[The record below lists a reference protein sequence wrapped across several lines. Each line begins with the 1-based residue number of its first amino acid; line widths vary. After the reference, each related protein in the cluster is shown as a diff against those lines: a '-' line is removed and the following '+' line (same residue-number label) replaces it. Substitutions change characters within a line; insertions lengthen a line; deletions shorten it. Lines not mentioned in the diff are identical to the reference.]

1 MITHETL
8 HHLEQFHSPEG
19 ILSLYLR
26 IDPQHMDHPGHPLV
40 EFKGLLRRYL
50 ERPSAEDGL
59 AAVQREKQRVM
70 DYLQGWVTRGRGLA
84 IFACEPLGLWEVLN
98 LDNPVP
104 SSLEVDP
111 SPRTGLLRQV
121 MDESPS
127 FVVVVVHRDQA
138 SIYTTE
144 QRASDKRTEITSA
157 VQGWHKQG
165 GWSQSRFQRHI
176 QYQVN
181 EHMKKV
187 IEDLESLLATRAFG
201 RLAIGG
207 TDATVKELIHQL
219 PDPLARRLIGTFL
232 IDCKH
237 DSEDDV
243 LNKARKVNEDF
254 ERAMEKQLIDR
265 IVNAAHSGGQGVVGI
280 DATLP
285 KIIEGRVQTLVLAD
299 GATQTGQACSQCE
312 FFSTAHYERCPLC
325 DGEVRAARDIID
337 RATDRA
343 VLSGAHIETVFG
355 EARDWL
361 LAQGGM
367 GAVLRY

>member
-1 MITHETL
+1 M
-8 HHLEQFHSPEG
+8 
-19 ILSLYLR
+19 
-26 IDPQHMDHPGHPLV
+26 
-40 EFKGLLRRYL
+40 
-50 ERPSAEDGL
+50 
-59 AAVQREKQRVM
+59 
-70 DYLQGWVTRGRGLA
+70 
-84 IFACEPLGLWEVLN
+84 
-98 LDNPVP
+98 
-104 SSLEVDP
+104 
-111 SPRTGLLRQV
+111 
-121 MDESPS
+121 
-127 FVVVVVHRDQA
+127 VVVVHRDQA
-138 SIYTTE
+138 SIYSTE
-144 QRASDKRTEITSA
+144 QRARDKRAEITSA

-176 QYQVN
+176 HSQVN

-187 IEDLESLLATRAFG
+187 IEDLESLLATRGFG

-237 DSEDDV
+237 DTEDEV

-254 ERAMEKQLIDR
+254 ERETEKQLIDR
-265 IVNAAHSGGQGVVGI
+265 IVNAARAGGQGVLGM

-285 KIIEGRVQTLVLAD
+285 KIVEGRVQTLVIAD
-299 GATQTGQACSQCE
+299 GAAQMGQVCARCE
-312 FFSTAHYERCPLC
+312 FLSAGHYERCPQC
-325 DGEVRAARDIID
+325 DGELQAAQDIVD

-343 VLSGAHIETVFG
+343 YLSGAHIETVFG